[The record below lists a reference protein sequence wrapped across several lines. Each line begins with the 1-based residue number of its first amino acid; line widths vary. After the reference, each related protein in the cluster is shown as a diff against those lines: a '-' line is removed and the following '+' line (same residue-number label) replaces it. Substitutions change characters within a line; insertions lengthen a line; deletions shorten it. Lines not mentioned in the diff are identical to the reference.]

1 MRLTYPQNFT
11 SPLTYQNSNYTFPHQ
26 SILSLNVKDLI
37 PMFYSDQYILPDYIS
52 YVTND
57 NIIDI
62 LKSNNDFTILGVS
75 FMKFKGLAEQWENLI
90 KTSLD
95 WKSSHT
101 HKKFQS
107 MIDLIENDEE
117 MIYKI
122 DKMTNIIQIMIV
134 NIIDEVSKGGF
145 PDWMNTDLF
154 HRIIALLEK
163 IIHLPIL
170 SIAVSETIYVATI
183 IPLLYELEKEMNKIM
198 IV

>member
-1 MRLTYPQNFT
+1 MILTYPQNFT

-75 FMKFKGLAEQWENLI
+75 FMKFKGLAEQWDHLI
-90 KTSLD
+90 KTSIN

-101 HKKFQS
+101 HKKFQC

-122 DKMTNIIQIMIV
+122 DKITNIIQIIII
-134 NIIDEVSKGGF
+134 NII
-145 PDWMNTDLF
+145 L
-154 HRIIALLEK
+154 
-163 IIHLPIL
+163 
-170 SIAVSETIYVATI
+170 
-183 IPLLYELEKEMNKIM
+183 
-198 IV
+198 